1 MLPALGVLALIMLVA
16 GTLVGIGALT
26 GLIGGKNFLSRAEFQ
41 NTQKVDA
48 GGYSSGFA
56 TNLVEDG
63 KIEPTIN
70 TTPIVVPPIVTNTT
84 TVTTPI
90 NVQPIYTPTITPSE
104 PIVNPV

>member
-26 GLIGGKNFLSRAEFQ
+26 GLIGGKNFLSRAELQ
-41 NTQKVDA
+41 NAQKVDA
-48 GGYSSGFA
+48 GGYSGFA

-63 KIEPTIN
+63 KIEPVIN

-104 PIVNPV
+104 PTVYPV